1 VQAMAE
7 HGTWYVPTLSVTQS
21 DPTATPEGAA
31 EAHLESMRLA
41 VAAGVRVAMGT
52 DNPVRPHT
60 EALWELRHLAA
71 AGLGDAGAL
80 RAATIDAATLLGLAD
95 DRGEIA
101 VGKRADLVVLRGA
114 ELDCAALETRI
125 QRVFHNGVEVGR

>member
-1 VQAMAE
+1 MVRA
-7 HGTWYVPTLSVTQS
+7 
-21 DPTATPEGAA
+21 DPFRHPIGSRCNAGGCGRGPSRIHAA
-31 EAHLESMRLA
+31 RHRRGRADR
-41 VAAGVRVAMGT
+41 

-60 EALWELRHLAA
+60 EVLWELRHLAA

-80 RAATIDAATLLGLAD
+80 RAATLDAARLLGLAD

-101 VGKRADLVVLRGA
+101 VGKRADLVVLQGDD
-114 ELDCAALETRI
+114 LDCGSLETRI